1 MSLVNMYLHKF
12 TNPKINEYDTLSSE
26 DKWNEYYDVILANPP
41 FFSPKGGIM
50 PHNRF
55 GVKSTKAEVLFVD
68 YINEHLKPKGRAG
81 IIIPEGVIFQTG
93 IAYKQLRKKL
103 IETSLIGV
111 VSLPAGTF
119 NPYSGVKTSILIL
132 DKSNKNIEKIFFA
145 DVKNDG
151 YSLGAQRNS
160 INKNDLPIIASYLK
174 DYSKIKN
181 NEHITF
187 VDKKEIINNDNF
199 NLSLNHYS
207 KSEIKSHYKIVKLK
221 DVLKDKPVYGSGASK
236 TDYDKKVRY
245 LRITDINEYGYLK
258 SNNIVSPSKIEKEYF
273 LNFND
278 ILFARSGSVGRCYL
292 HKELNGNYQFAGY
305 LIKFPLNEEL
315 INPNYLFYISKSN
328 FYSEWIENIKK
339 QGTISNINAKEY
351 SSFEFPLPSL
361 ETQNQIVEELDG
373 YQKIIDGCRQV
384 IENYKPSI
392 DIDPSWEMI
401 ELGQLCSLMT
411 GGTPKTDN
419 KEFYENGDVPWLVSG
434 DIHKVE
440 IYNSKKFITKK
451 GMESS
456 SAKFLPVNSVLIALN
471 GQGKTRGTV
480 AVLRMKATCNQS
492 IVSIKPND
500 EDILKTEFLYLYLN
514 SIYKNIRNLTGDNQ
528 RSGLNMPIIREIK
541 IPLAPIEEQIKFINI
556 WNSEKNM
563 INVNSKTIDD
573 FQKKIQSK
581 IEKIWSN

>member
-1 MSLVNMYLHKF
+1 
-12 TNPKINEYDTLSSE
+12 
-26 DKWNEYYDVILANPP
+26 
-41 FFSPKGGIM
+41 M

-392 DIDPSWEMI
+392 DIDPTWEMI
-401 ELGQLCSLMT
+401 ELGNIADVTSSKRIFRSDYVSEGVPFYRTKEVSELER
-411 GGTPKTDN
+411 N
-419 KEFYENGDVPWLVSG
+419 KEISLELF
-434 DIHKVE
+434 I
-440 IYNSKKFITKK
+440 SKKKYDEIKDKFPVPKKNEILISAVGTVGISYVINDDTPFYFKDGNLLWIRNIQKDFNPNFI
-451 GMESS
+451 
-456 SAKFLPVNSVLIALN
+456 KFCFDEIFSKIKNQLIAGSAYSALTIIN
-471 GQGKTRGTV
+471 
-480 AVLRMKATCNQS
+480 
-492 IVSIKPND
+492 
-500 EDILKTEFLYLYLN
+500 LK
-514 SIYKNIRNLTGDNQ
+514 K
-528 RSGLNMPIIREIK
+528 IK
-541 IPLAPIEEQIKFINI
+541 IPKISKEEQDILIQKILDEREFVVKNEIFVKEYKQKIN
-556 WNSEKNM
+556 KV
-563 INVNSKTIDD
+563 INKT
-573 FQKKIQSK
+573 
-581 IEKIWSN
+581 WLN

>member
-1 MSLVNMYLHKF
+1 LRSQNFK
-12 TNPKINEYDTLSSE
+12 NN
-26 DKWNEYYDVILANPP
+26 IL
-41 FFSPKGGIM
+41 K
-50 PHNRF
+50 
-55 GVKSTKAEVLFVD
+55 
-68 YINEHLKPKGRAG
+68 
-81 IIIPEGVIFQTG
+81 FQTG
-93 IAYKQLRKKL
+93 SAQQNVGPSHIKKL
-103 IETSLIGV
+103 
-111 VSLPAGTF
+111 
-119 NPYSGVKTSILIL
+119 SI
-132 DKSNKNIEKIFFA
+132 
-145 DVKNDG
+145 
-151 YSLGAQRNS
+151 
-160 INKNDLPIIASYLK
+160 
-174 DYSKIKN
+174 
-181 NEHITF
+181 
-187 VDKKEIINNDNF
+187 
-199 NLSLNHYS
+199 
-207 KSEIKSHYKIVKLK
+207 
-221 DVLKDKPVYGSGASK
+221 
-236 TDYDKKVRY
+236 
-245 LRITDINEYGYLK
+245 
-258 SNNIVSPSKIEKEYF
+258 
-273 LNFND
+273 
-278 ILFARSGSVGRCYL
+278 
-292 HKELNGNYQFAGY
+292 
-305 LIKFPLNEEL
+305 
-315 INPNYLFYISKSN
+315 
-328 FYSEWIENIKK
+328 
-339 QGTISNINAKEY
+339 
-351 SSFEFPLPSL
+351 PLPQIS
-361 ETQNQIVEELDG
+361 TQNQLVVELDG

>member
-1 MSLVNMYLHKF
+1 LKEG
-12 TNPKINEYDTLSSE
+12 KI
-26 DKWNEYYDVILANPP
+26 P
-41 FFSPKGGIM
+41 
-50 PHNRF
+50 
-55 GVKSTKAEVLFVD
+55 
-68 YINEHLKPKGRAG
+68 
-81 IIIPEGVIFQTG
+81 IIDQ
-93 IAYKQLRKKL
+93 
-103 IETSLIGV
+103 
-111 VSLPAGTF
+111 
-119 NPYSGVKTSILIL
+119 
-132 DKSNKNIEKIFFA
+132 SNKFIGGYWNNVKDKIEISKPVIIFGDHTKIIKYIDFDFVAGADGIKILQPNPNILPKYLYFIIKSLDIA
-145 DVKNDG
+145 DLG
-151 YSLGAQRNS
+151 YSR
-160 INKNDLPIIASYLK
+160 
-174 DYSKIKN
+174 
-181 NEHITF
+181 HF
-187 VDKKEIINNDNF
+187 
-199 NLSLNHYS
+199 
-207 KSEIKSHYKIVKLK
+207 
-221 DVLKDKPVYGSGASK
+221 
-236 TDYDKKVRY
+236 
-245 LRITDINEYGYLK
+245 
-258 SNNIVSPSKIEKEYF
+258 
-273 LNFND
+273 
-278 ILFARSGSVGRCYL
+278 
-292 HKELNGNYQFAGY
+292 KEL
-305 LIKFPLNEEL
+305 KE
-315 INPNYLFYISKSN
+315 
-328 FYSEWIENIKK
+328 KK
-339 QGTISNINAKEY
+339 I
-351 SSFEFPLPSL
+351 PLPSL
-361 ETQNQIVEELDG
+361 EVQSQIVEELDN